1 MGMSI
6 EYSMSRIWSGTGG
19 EDSFLELDEAKK
31 ICRKLVGD
39 YISEVEDEDG
49 KDAVDEYSWHIST
62 SETFEEDW
70 LNDER
75 LKKTDE
81 VKAKY
86 RKLAENN
93 RVLFLEVDW
102 N

>member
-6 EYSMSRIWSGTGG
+6 EYTMARIGN

-31 ICRKLVGD
+31 MSRKIVD
-39 YISEVEDEDG
+39 NYIGEVEDEDG
-49 KDAVDEYSWHIST
+49 NNTIDEYSWHIVT
-62 SETFEEDW
+62 NEAFEEDW

-75 LKKTDE
+75 LKKTAE
-81 VKAKY
+81 IKTKYKNLAK
-86 RKLAENN
+86 NN
-93 RVLFLEVDW
+93 RVLLLEVDW

>member
-1 MGMSI
+1 M
-6 EYSMSRIWSGTGG
+6 EYSMSRIWTGTGD
-19 EDSFLELDEAKK
+19 EDSFLKLDEATK
-31 ICRKLVGD
+31 ICQEVVSD
-39 YISEVEDEDG
+39 YIEEVKDEDG
-49 KDAVDEYSWHIST
+49 ENAIDDYAWHIVT

-70 LNDER
+70 FNDEK
-75 LKKTDE
+75 LKKTGE

-86 RKLAENN
+86 KKWAKNN

>member
-6 EYSMSRIWSGTGG
+6 EYSMSRIGN
-19 EDSFLELDEAKK
+19 EDTFLKLDEATR
-31 ICRKLVGD
+31 ICQAKVAA
-39 YISEVEDEDG
+39 YISDVKMEDG
-49 KDAVDEYSWHIST
+49 EEAIDDYAWHVVT
-62 SETFEEDW
+62 PERFEQDW
-70 LNDER
+70 ENDER

-81 VKAKY
+81 IKTKY
-86 RKLAENN
+86 KKLAKNN